1 MTDSYN
7 QGNCLSK
14 KRSSGREQE
23 EEEEEVI
30 EMTNKECE

>member
-1 MTDSYN
+1 MTDSFN

-14 KRSSGREQE
+14 KRRSGREQE